1 MRREDGRAGC
11 IRSLLWSRGRAIHL
25 VRQGAGGFNIEVTNC
40 DIKSFERVTRK
51 YGVDFARKKDTTKT
65 IRTTNDRLSR
75 EHGLFVIEKPK
86 ERGKHY
92 TEWASGRRGAN
103 WKDKLRRTIDRV
115 LPTVSSYKEFLAAMC
130 QEGYE
135 IKTSRNIGAR
145 PTWTRF

>member
-25 VRQGAGGFNIEVTNC
+25 VRQGVGGFNIEVTNC

-65 IRTTNDRLSR
+65 IRSR

-103 WKDKLRRTIDRV
+103 WKDRLRRTIDRV
-115 LPTVSSYKEFLAAMC
+115 LPTVSNYKEFLAAMC

-145 PTWTRF
+145 PMWTRF